1 MAADYTPLVSCGW
14 FECVARRA
22 GITYTHRAMKRSF
35 SIPLLTALLV
45 IGGVPI
51 ALAEPTQ
58 EQANAELEQVRGR
71 IEGLRKEIEDDG
83 RRRSRAE
90 KALAKVEQEEQR
102 VRRELSR
109 IQKQLAETRSRQ
121 RELEQ
126 QLARQEAE
134 LQAERAALSQ
144 QLRVAYINGSEE
156 WMRVALSQQDT
167 SSIGRRMAYYGY
179 LSRQRSVTIANLRL
193 LLSELEKTRSH
204 IEREARELAEFEDDA
219 SDKLEEMADSR
230 AERARLV
237 AKINKDIASK
247 DVEINRLQAQAKELS
262 ELVAALAAMLP
273 AMPDVDAEPFAGQT
287 SQLKWPVKGTVAK
300 RFGQPRADGRLKWQ
314 GVLLDAPAG
323 SNVRS
328 VYHGRVVFSD
338 WLDGMG
344 LLIIIEH
351 GDGYM
356 SLYGHNQDLLKEVG
370 QWVAPD
376 ETIAHVG
383 DSGGR
388 AAAGLYFE
396 IRKNG
401 EPVNPGKWIR

>member
-1 MAADYTPLVSCGW
+1 MAADYTPSVCCGW
-14 FECVARRA
+14 PVCVARSDV
-22 GITYTHRAMKRSF
+22 ITYTQWTMVSSF
-35 SIPLLTALLV
+35 SIPLLAALLV
-45 IGGVPI
+45 IGLVPV
-51 ALAEPTQ
+51 ALAEPTR

-102 VRRELSR
+102 TRRELAR
-109 IQKQLAETRSRQ
+109 VRKQLTATRARQ
-121 RELEQ
+121 RELER
-126 QLARQEAE
+126 QLARQEGE
-134 LQAERAALSQ
+134 LETERAALSQ

-156 WMRVALSQQDT
+156 WLRVALSQKDT
-167 SSIGRRMAYYGY
+167 TSIGRRMAYYGY
-179 LSRQRSVTIANLRL
+179 LSRQRSATIANLRL
-193 LLSELEKTRSH
+193 LLSELEKTRSY
-204 IEREARELAEFEDDA
+204 IALEARELVQFEDAA
-219 SDKLEEMADSR
+219 SDKLEEIADTR
-230 AERARLV
+230 GERARLV
-237 AKINKDIASK
+237 AKINKAIASK
-247 DVEINRLQAQAKELS
+247 DVEINRLQAQAEELG
-262 ELVAALAAMLP
+262 ELVAALARMLP
-273 AMPDVDAEPFAGQT
+273 EMPDVDAEPFAGQT
-287 SQLKWPVKGTVAK
+287 SQLQWPVKGLVAK

-323 SNVRS
+323 SNVRA

-344 LLIIIEH
+344 LLMIIEH

-356 SLYGHNQDLLKEVG
+356 SLYGHNQDLLKDVG
-370 QWVAPD
+370 EWVAPD

>member
-1 MAADYTPLVSCGW
+1 MGRLFSILLIAPLLVSGLISSA
-14 FECVARRA
+14 F
-22 GITYTHRAMKRSF
+22 
-35 SIPLLTALLV
+35 
-45 IGGVPI
+45 
-51 ALAEPTQ
+51 AEPTR

-102 VRRELSR
+102 ARRELSKVR
-109 IQKQLAETRSRQ
+109 EKLSATRARQ

-126 QLARQEAE
+126 QLGRQETE
-134 LQAERAALSQ
+134 LEVERAALGQ

-156 WMRVALSQQDT
+156 WMRVVLSQQDT
-167 SSIGRRMAYYGY
+167 SSLGRRMAYYGY
-179 LSRQRSVTIANLRL
+179 LSRQRSTTIANLRL
-193 LLSELEKTRSH
+193 LLVELEKTRSY
-204 IEREARELAEFEDDA
+204 IEREARELVQFEADA
-219 SDKLEEMADSR
+219 SNKLEEIADTR
-230 AERARLV
+230 AERLRLV
-237 AKINKDIASK
+237 AKINEGIASK
-247 DVEINRLQAQAKELS
+247 DIEKNRLEAQANELS
-262 ELVAALAAMLP
+262 ELVAALARVLP
-273 AMPDVDAEPFAGQT
+273 AMPDVDAEPFAGQA
-287 SQLKWPVKGTVAK
+287 SQLNWPVKGKILK
-300 RFGQPRADGRLKWQ
+300 RFGQARADGRLKWQ

-323 SNVRS
+323 SNVRA

-344 LLIIIEH
+344 LLMIIEH
-351 GDGYM
+351 GGGYM

-370 QWVAPD
+370 QWVGPD

-388 AAAGLYFE
+388 ATAGLYFE

>member
-1 MAADYTPLVSCGW
+1 MAVCLICGLMPM
-14 FECVARRA
+14 VN
-22 GITYTHRAMKRSF
+22 
-35 SIPLLTALLV
+35 
-45 IGGVPI
+45 
-51 ALAEPTQ
+51 AEPTRA
-58 EQANAELEQVRGR
+58 QANAELEQVRGR

-90 KALAKVEQEEQR
+90 KALAKVEQEEQKA
-102 VRRELSR
+102 RRELAR
-109 IQKQLAETRSRQ
+109 VRKQLAATRTRQ
-121 RELEQ
+121 RDLEQ
-126 QLARQEAE
+126 QLTRQESE
-134 LQAERAALSQ
+134 LEAERAALGQ

-167 SSIGRRMAYYGY
+167 SSLGRRMAYYGY
-179 LSRQRSVTIANLRL
+179 LSRQRSTTIANLRL
-193 LLSELEKTRSH
+193 LLLELEKTRSY
-204 IEREARELAEFEDDA
+204 IEREARELMKFESDA
-219 SDKLEEMADSR
+219 SNKLEEIADTR
-230 AERARLV
+230 GERARLV
-237 AKINKDIASK
+237 TKINKDIASK
-247 DVEINRLQAQAKELS
+247 GSEINRLQAQADDLS
-262 ELVAALAAMLP
+262 ELVAALARVLP
-273 AMPDVDAEPFAGQT
+273 AMPDVDAEPFAGRT
-287 SQLKWPVKGTVAK
+287 SQLNCHVKGTVIK
-300 RFGQPRADGRLKWQ
+300 RFGQPREDGRLKWQ

-323 SNVRS
+323 SNVRA

-344 LLIIIEH
+344 LLMIIEH

-370 QWVAPD
+370 EWVAPD
-376 ETIAHVG
+376 ETVAHVG

>member
-1 MAADYTPLVSCGW
+1 MARLFSILLIAPLLVSGL
-14 FECVARRA
+14 
-22 GITYTHRAMKRSF
+22 I
-35 SIPLLTALLV
+35 SIAF
-45 IGGVPI
+45 
-51 ALAEPTQ
+51 AEPTR

-102 VRRELSR
+102 ARRELSR
-109 IQKQLAETRSRQ
+109 VREKLSATRARQ

-134 LQAERAALSQ
+134 LEVERAALGQ

-167 SSIGRRMAYYGY
+167 SSLGRRMAYYGY
-179 LSRQRSVTIANLRL
+179 LSRQRSTTIANLRL
-193 LLSELEKTRSH
+193 LLVELEKTRSY
-204 IEREARELAEFEDDA
+204 IESEARELVQFEADA
-219 SDKLEEMADSR
+219 SNKLEEIADTR
-230 AERARLV
+230 AERSRLV
-237 AKINKDIASK
+237 AKINKGIASK
-247 DVEINRLQAQAKELS
+247 DIEKNRLEAQANELS
-262 ELVAALAAMLP
+262 ELVAALARVLP
-273 AMPDVDAEPFAGQT
+273 AMPDVDAEPFAGQA
-287 SQLKWPVKGTVAK
+287 SQLNWPVKGTILK
-300 RFGQPRADGRLKWQ
+300 RFGQARADGRLKWQ

-323 SNVRS
+323 SNVRA

-344 LLIIIEH
+344 LLMIIEH

-370 QWVAPD
+370 EWVGPD

-388 AAAGLYFE
+388 ATAGLYFE

>member
-1 MAADYTPLVSCGW
+1 MLHLLPHPLTVSLMVMCLI
-14 FECVARRA
+14 C
-22 GITYTHRAMKRSF
+22 
-35 SIPLLTALLV
+35 AL
-45 IGGVPI
+45 VPMVN
-51 ALAEPTQ
+51 AEPTRA
-58 EQANAELEQVRGR
+58 QANAELEQVRGR

-90 KALAKVEQEEQR
+90 KALAKVEQEEQKA
-102 VRRELSR
+102 RRELAQTR
-109 IQKQLAETRSRQ
+109 KQLDATRTRQ
-121 RELEQ
+121 GELEQ
-126 QLARQEAE
+126 QLIRQESDLE
-134 LQAERAALSQ
+134 TERAALGQ

-156 WMRVALSQQDT
+156 WMRVALSQQDP
-167 SSIGRRMAYYGY
+167 SSLGRRMAYYGY
-179 LSRQRSVTIANLRL
+179 MSRQRSSTIANLRL
-193 LLSELEKTRSH
+193 LLLELEKTRKY
-204 IEREARELAEFEDDA
+204 IEREARDLL
-219 SDKLEEMADSR
+219 KLESDTSNQLEEIADTR
-230 AERARLV
+230 GERARLV

-247 DVEINRLQAQAKELS
+247 DTEINRLQAQAKDLS
-262 ELVAALAAMLP
+262 ELVAALARVLP
-273 AMPDVDAEPFAGQT
+273 AMPNVDAEPFAGQT
-287 SQLKWPVKGTVAK
+287 SQLRWPVKGKVIK
-300 RFGQPRADGRLKWQ
+300 RFGQSRADGRLKWQ

-323 SNVRS
+323 SNVRA

-370 QWVAPD
+370 DWVAPD
-376 ETIAHVG
+376 ETVAHVG

-401 EPVNPGKWIR
+401 EPVNPGKWMH

>member
-1 MAADYTPLVSCGW
+1 MGQAYRQQQLNALHSGTMLHLLPHPLTVSLMVMCLI
-14 FECVARRA
+14 C
-22 GITYTHRAMKRSF
+22 
-35 SIPLLTALLV
+35 AL
-45 IGGVPI
+45 VPMVN
-51 ALAEPTQ
+51 AEPTRA
-58 EQANAELEQVRGR
+58 QANAELEQVRGR

-90 KALAKVEQEEQR
+90 KALAKVEQEEQKA
-102 VRRELSR
+102 RRELAQTR
-109 IQKQLAETRSRQ
+109 KQLDATRTRQ
-121 RELEQ
+121 GELEQ
-126 QLARQEAE
+126 QLIRQESDLE
-134 LQAERAALSQ
+134 TERAALGQ

-156 WMRVALSQQDT
+156 WMRVALSQQDP
-167 SSIGRRMAYYGY
+167 SSLGRRMAYYGY
-179 LSRQRSVTIANLRL
+179 MSRQRSSTIANLRL
-193 LLSELEKTRSH
+193 LLLELEKTRKY
-204 IEREARELAEFEDDA
+204 IEREARDLL
-219 SDKLEEMADSR
+219 KLESDTSNQLEEIADTR
-230 AERARLV
+230 GERARLV

-247 DVEINRLQAQAKELS
+247 DTEINRLQAQAKDLS
-262 ELVAALAAMLP
+262 ELVAALARVLP
-273 AMPDVDAEPFAGQT
+273 AMPNVDAEPFAGQT
-287 SQLKWPVKGTVAK
+287 SQLRWPVKGKVIK
-300 RFGQPRADGRLKWQ
+300 RFGQSRADGRLKWQ

-323 SNVRS
+323 SNVRA

-370 QWVAPD
+370 DWVAPD
-376 ETIAHVG
+376 ETVAHVG

-401 EPVNPGKWIR
+401 EPVNPGKWMH

>member
-1 MAADYTPLVSCGW
+1 M
-14 FECVARRA
+14 E
-22 GITYTHRAMKRSF
+22 RSF
-35 SIPLLTALLV
+35 SIPLLATLLV
-45 IGGVPI
+45 FGFVQP
-51 ALAEPTQ
+51 AVAEPTR

-71 IEGLRKEIEDDG
+71 IEGLREEIEDEG

-90 KALAKVEQEEQR
+90 RALAKVEQEEQR
-102 VRRELSR
+102 ARRELAR
-109 IQKQLAETRSRQ
+109 VRKQLAETRQRQ

-126 QLARQEAE
+126 QLARQETE
-134 LQAERAALSQ
+134 LETERAALSQ

-156 WMRVALSQQDT
+156 WMRVALSQQDAT
-167 SSIGRRMAYYGY
+167 SIGRRMAYYGY
-179 LSRQRSVTIANLRL
+179 LSRQRSTTIANLRL
-193 LLSELEKTRSH
+193 LLAGLEKTRSY
-204 IEREARELAEFEDDA
+204 IELEARELSQFEDAA
-219 SDKLEEMADSR
+219 SDKLEEIADTR

-237 AKINKDIASK
+237 AKINDAIASK
-247 DVEINRLQAQAKELS
+247 DVEINRLQAQAAELG
-262 ELVAALAAMLP
+262 ELVAALARMLP
-273 AMPDVDAEPFAGQT
+273 EMPDVDAEPFAGQAA
-287 SQLKWPVKGTVAK
+287 QLKWPVNGSLAK
-300 RFGQPRADGRLKWQ
+300 RFGQPRADGRMKWQ

-323 SNVRS
+323 SDVRA

-344 LLIIIEH
+344 LLMIIEH

-356 SLYGHNQDLLKEVG
+356 SLYGHNQDLLKGVG
-370 QWVAPD
+370 EWVGPD

-388 AAAGLYFE
+388 ATAGLYFE

>member
-1 MAADYTPLVSCGW
+1 MARLFSILLIAPLLVSGL
-14 FECVARRA
+14 
-22 GITYTHRAMKRSF
+22 I
-35 SIPLLTALLV
+35 SIAF
-45 IGGVPI
+45 
-51 ALAEPTQ
+51 AEPTR

-102 VRRELSR
+102 ARRELSR
-109 IQKQLAETRSRQ
+109 VREKLSATRARQ

-134 LQAERAALSQ
+134 LEVERAALGK

-167 SSIGRRMAYYGY
+167 SSLGRRMAYYGY
-179 LSRQRSVTIANLRL
+179 LSRQRSTTIANLRL
-193 LLSELEKTRSH
+193 LLVELEKTRSY
-204 IEREARELAEFEDDA
+204 IESEARELVQFEADA
-219 SDKLEEMADSR
+219 SNKLEEIADTR
-230 AERARLV
+230 AERSRLV
-237 AKINKDIASK
+237 AKINDGIASK
-247 DVEINRLQAQAKELS
+247 DVEKNRLESQANELS
-262 ELVAALAAMLP
+262 ELVAALARVLP
-273 AMPDVDAEPFAGQT
+273 AMPDVDAEPFAGQA
-287 SQLKWPVKGTVAK
+287 SQLNWPVKGKVLK
-300 RFGQPRADGRLKWQ
+300 RFGQARADGRLKWQ

-323 SNVRS
+323 SNVRA

-344 LLIIIEH
+344 LLMIIEH

-370 QWVAPD
+370 QWVGPD

-388 AAAGLYFE
+388 ATAGLYFE

>member
-1 MAADYTPLVSCGW
+1 MARLFSILLIAPLLVSGL
-14 FECVARRA
+14 
-22 GITYTHRAMKRSF
+22 I
-35 SIPLLTALLV
+35 SIAY
-45 IGGVPI
+45 
-51 ALAEPTQ
+51 AEPTR

-102 VRRELSR
+102 ARRELSR
-109 IQKQLAETRSRQ
+109 VREKLSATRARQ

-134 LQAERAALSQ
+134 LEVERAALGK

-167 SSIGRRMAYYGY
+167 SSLGRRMAYYGY
-179 LSRQRSVTIANLRL
+179 LSRQRSTTIANLRL
-193 LLSELEKTRSH
+193 LLVELEKTRSY
-204 IEREARELAEFEDDA
+204 IESEARELVQFEADA
-219 SDKLEEMADSR
+219 SNKLEEIADTR
-230 AERARLV
+230 AERSRLV
-237 AKINKDIASK
+237 AKINDGIASK
-247 DVEINRLQAQAKELS
+247 DVEKNRLESQANELS
-262 ELVAALAAMLP
+262 ELVAALARVLP
-273 AMPDVDAEPFAGQT
+273 AMPDVDAEPFAGQA
-287 SQLKWPVKGTVAK
+287 SQLNWPVKGKVLK
-300 RFGQPRADGRLKWQ
+300 RFGQARADGRLKWQ

-323 SNVRS
+323 SNVRA

-344 LLIIIEH
+344 LLMIIEH

-370 QWVAPD
+370 QWVGPD

-388 AAAGLYFE
+388 ATAGLYFE